1 MNQNMDMFLGCN
13 IINWNDGQTW
23 VERLTTV
30 FGCKTRIRELHVQF
44 KDYTMLIKLEALGN
58 LELTALKISGE
69 LGMNYD
75 RRYQVEILTNAFNGS
90 LSTLEEIT
98 IGNKEFSQA
107 LQSYSHWTEE
117 RKRWGHFNEGKSSRI
132 STAAFSNLTKLKTVN
147 IGQIGFTLIDFQAF
161 KNLPELTE
169 LNFANYIIHTLE
181 SEAFIDL
188 PALEYLDL
196 SNQMFY
202 VIPTRAFYNLI
213 NLKQIVLKNN
223 EISTIE
229 TKAFEKLPKLENLDL
244 SELGIQSISPE
255 AFYDLPKLTY
265 LNLRDNYLRKMEG
278 NIVHNTPIMTSLD
291 LSTNYRLE
299 YIGNV
304 LEAVSAN
311 TYVNLTRTK
320 IKTFPEGSFKGFF
333 EKILHNDGEG

>member
-1 MNQNMDMFLGCN
+1 MGASSQLDPFNRNKNDYRRISSDYCRHAANFNKTLTFVLLELLKKNEPEYFSVVPPNMTKCPFPLFKDSHPCVCYMNQNMDMFLGCN

-69 LGMNYD
+69 LGRNYD

-132 STAAFSNLTKLKTVN
+132 SLQHFLT
-147 IGQIGFTLIDFQAF
+147 
-161 KNLPELTE
+161 
-169 LNFANYIIHTLE
+169 
-181 SEAFIDL
+181 
-188 PALEYLDL
+188 
-196 SNQMFY
+196 
-202 VIPTRAFYNLI
+202 
-213 NLKQIVLKNN
+213 
-223 EISTIE
+223 
-229 TKAFEKLPKLENLDL
+229 
-244 SELGIQSISPE
+244 
-255 AFYDLPKLTY
+255 
-265 LNLRDNYLRKMEG
+265 
-278 NIVHNTPIMTSLD
+278 
-291 LSTNYRLE
+291 
-299 YIGNV
+299 
-304 LEAVSAN
+304 
-311 TYVNLTRTK
+311 
-320 IKTFPEGSFKGFF
+320 
-333 EKILHNDGEG
+333 